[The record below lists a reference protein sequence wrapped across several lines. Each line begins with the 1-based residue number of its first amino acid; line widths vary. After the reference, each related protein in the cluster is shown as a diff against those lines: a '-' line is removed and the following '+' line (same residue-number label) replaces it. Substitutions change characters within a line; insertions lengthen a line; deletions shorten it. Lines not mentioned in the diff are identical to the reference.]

1 MWHEFFVLAAM
12 RIATWNVNSIKAH
25 LDQVTEWLKAEKPDV
40 VCLQEIKCE
49 DHAFPSAHFEELG
62 YRAAVHGQKT
72 YNGVALLSR
81 LPMEDVQK
89 GLPDDG
95 TDEQARFIAATV
107 MEGDLAVRVCG
118 LYLPN
123 GNPTPGLKYD
133 YKLGWM
139 KRLHEHAGSQLANE
153 MPLVFAGDYNIIP
166 AAVDARH
173 SQNWL
178 SDALFLPQSRAAFES
193 LKHLGFTESFRALNP
208 LASGDFSF
216 WDYQAG
222 AWQKNNGIRID
233 HLLLSPQ
240 AADHLSGC
248 RIHKS
253 TRGHEKPSDHV
264 PVEIMLQ

>member
-1 MWHEFFVLAAM
+1 M

-49 DHAFPSAHFEELG
+49 DHAFPATHFEELG
-62 YRAAVHGQKT
+62 YSCAIHGQKT

-81 LPMEDVQK
+81 HPMEDIQK
-89 GLPDDG
+89 GLPGDES
-95 TDEQARFIAATV
+95 DEQARFIAGTV
-107 MEGDLAVRVCG
+107 IDGDFAVRVCG

-123 GNPTPGLKYD
+123 GNPTPGPKYD

-139 KRLHEHAGSQLANE
+139 KRLHDYAAAQLVKE
-153 MPLVFAGDYNIIP
+153 EPLVFAGDYNIIP
-166 AAVDARH
+166 APVDARH
-173 SQNWL
+173 PQNWL
-178 SDALFLPQSRAAFES
+178 TDALFLPQSRAAFES
-193 LKHLGFTESFRALNP
+193 LKHMGFTESFRALNP
-208 LASGDFSF
+208 LGSGDFSF

-233 HLLLSPQ
+233 HLLLSAQ
-240 AADHLSGC
+240 AADRLTAS

-253 TRGHEKPSDHV
+253 ARGHEKPSDHV
-264 PVEIMLQ
+264 PVEITLQ